1 MTTATY
7 KNVLLVGAS
16 GDLGQH
22 IFAGLRVDP
31 TFNVT
36 VLSRIDSISTF
47 PSDVKVLKVDY
58 SNFNALV
65 EALVGQD
72 VVISAVGGEGL
83 TSHFDLTLVVAA
95 LQAGVKWFIPSEF
108 VSDITHP
115 FYSSL
120 PFVASKVATMELLK
134 KNQSRIAHT
143 FITTGIFLDWGLDN
157 GFLGFDISN
166 RTVILYDDGKNLF
179 SGTTLPSIVKAVV
192 AILHHPELT
201 QNKRIYVA
209 DATLTQQQALALFEK
224 YTGSNW
230 TVRHVSTEDSLKKG
244 ADAFAKGDRREG
256 IHAYLMAV
264 IYNGQGAAQFDG
276 KTSNHALGLEPIPLE
291 QIIKEAV
298 ERKTTT
304 N

>member
-1 MTTATY
+1 MTTTTY

-16 GDLGQH
+16 GYLGQQ
-22 IFAGLRVDP
+22 IFAGLRADP
-31 TFNVT
+31 SFNVT
-36 VLSRIDSISTF
+36 VLSRINSTSTF
-47 PSDVKVLKVDY
+47 PSDVKVFKVDY
-58 SNFNALV
+58 SNQKALV
-65 EALVGQD
+65 EALTGQD
-72 VVISAVGGEGL
+72 VVISAVGQEGL
-83 TSHFDLTLVVAA
+83 TSRFDLTLVEVA

-108 VSDITHP
+108 ISDISHP
-115 FYSSL
+115 FYLPL
-120 PFVASKVATMELLK
+120 PFIAPKVATMELLK

-157 GFLGFDISN
+157 GFLGFDIIN
-166 RTVILYDDGKNLF
+166 RTATLYDDGKHLF
-179 SGTTLPSIVKAVV
+179 SSTTLPSAVKAVV

-201 QNKRIYVA
+201 QNKRIYIA

-230 TVRHVSTEDSLKKG
+230 TVRHGSTEDSLKDG

-256 IHAYLMAV
+256 VHAYSMAV

-276 KTSNHALGLEPIPLE
+276 KTSNQALGLEPVPLE
-291 QIIKEAV
+291 QIIREAV